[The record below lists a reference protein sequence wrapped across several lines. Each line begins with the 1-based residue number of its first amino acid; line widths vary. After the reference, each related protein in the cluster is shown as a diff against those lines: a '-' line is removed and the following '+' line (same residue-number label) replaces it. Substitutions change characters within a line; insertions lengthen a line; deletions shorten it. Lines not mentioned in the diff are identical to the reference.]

1 MAATFNTVT
10 GKWTPQSGPFAGME
24 YDDELS
30 ALAAEGGTGVTAQ
43 PVGQGAPEV
52 VGGYSQQ
59 QDTAMQNLFQE
70 AGLPW
75 RDVTP
80 QQQFSQYA
88 GQQFQP
94 GGYNPMRGAFYNAYN
109 PLMQQYYLQ
118 SPTMAQPGGSFAD
131 FMGSY
136 TQPGLENM
144 RQLAQRASAIA
155 NLTPG
160 QFMQY
165 VDPQTDYTGPA
176 IGTAALGQIGA
187 LDDAQRL
194 MYRQIYG
201 TGEGSEQNRRQLA
214 NMLAMQRGSGGG
226 MYGGILGQAIQG
238 AMNELYDQ
246 LIAQQPGAN
255 FLDWY
260 LGRTSG
266 LGGVAGRQETPAV
279 TNGNGTQV

>member
-1 MAATFNTVT
+1 MTPFLGGQTDTPGTAVAADTA
-10 GKWTPQSGPFAGME
+10 TPP
-24 YDDELS
+24 
-30 ALAAEGGTGVTAQ
+30 T
-43 PVGQGAPEV
+43 P
-52 VGGYSQQ
+52 GYSQQ
-59 QDTAMQNLFQE
+59 QDTAMQNLFEQ

-75 RDVTP
+75 RDVSP

-109 PLMQQYYLQ
+109 PLMQQYYLGA
-118 SPTMAQPGGSFAD
+118 PTMAQPGGSFAD

-136 TQPGLENM
+136 TQPGLANM
-144 RQLAQRASAIA
+144 RQSAQRASAIA

-165 VDPQTDYTGPA
+165 VDPQDAYTGPA
-176 IGTAALGQIGA
+176 IGTTAMGQIGA

-214 NMLAMQRGSGGG
+214 NMLALQRTPTAEGQPGG
-226 MYGGILGQAIQG
+226 MYGGIMGQAIQG